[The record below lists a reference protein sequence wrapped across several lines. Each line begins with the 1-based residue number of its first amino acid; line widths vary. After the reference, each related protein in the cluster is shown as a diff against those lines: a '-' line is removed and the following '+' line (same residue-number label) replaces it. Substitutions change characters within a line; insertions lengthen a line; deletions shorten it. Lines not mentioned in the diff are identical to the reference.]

1 MMMMTRRW
9 RDADEQETMMRR
21 GRWWWQWRDNDEEET
36 MRRRWQEDHD
46 DDETTT
52 MTRLPG
58 WRDDHKDEMTMRLRR
73 PWGWNDKL
81 FHCVEDETTKYVYT
95 VICRDNHDIEMTRM
109 TRRPGQDEQDKMN
122 RTRWPGWDDLE
133 DKMTMRTKQPRGRDD
148 KLFLQCVEDKT
159 TSYFYTVL
167 CCETTTTI
175 RRLGRWDDHED
186 ETTRRTRWPW
196 GRDDK
201 LFLHFVEDK
210 ATKKIFLHCA
220 MLWDDHDHEM
230 TRTTR
235 RPGRGYHDM
244 RWPGGWNEMTNYFH
258 TVSMTRRQI
267 IFTLLCFKM
276 TMMTRWL
283 GQWDD

>member
-81 FHCVEDETTKYVYT
+81 FHCVEDETTKYFYT

-210 ATKKIFLHCA
+210 ATKKIFYTVLCCETT
-220 MLWDDHDHEM
+220 MTMRWLGRWDDQDEATTIWDDQEDE
-230 TRTTR
+230 TR
-235 RPGRGYHDM
+235 
-244 RWPGGWNEMTNYFH
+244 W
-258 TVSMTRRQI
+258 QI
-267 IFTLLCFKM
+267 IFTLC
-276 TMMTRWL
+276 RWR
-283 GQWDD
+283 DDKLFLHCYVLRWPWWQDG